1 MTISALFA
9 VVALLAQADPGP
21 GEPPPAGPAT
31 ATAPAAPPTA
41 PAAPPPKTG
50 PTTGPTTGP
59 AEPAPP
65 ETGPAEPA
73 PAATNPAPSPSPST
87 PSSWDED
94 SSPRFQ
100 AANTVA
106 VLGGVAYRLTSATL
120 GPSAGF
126 SIGGSYQR
134 RYAMLN
140 PVVELGLAVD
150 FSFDRFATGVVGSA
164 PDAAGVEQTYAA
176 TRTITAT
183 TFDAM
188 QTLGVRADSF
198 HAWLGAGAGLAVGFF
213 SSPELALRPGT
224 ANAYQPFARAAVGA
238 DVAINRQTAV
248 GLRAGYTFM
257 LSSSSLVTS
266 TSGSVAFLGDLL
278 DIQAGLF
285 YRFR

>member
-9 VVALLAQADPGP
+9 VVALLAQADPAP
-21 GEPPPAGPAT
+21 GEPPPVAPAT
-31 ATAPAAPPTA
+31 AAPAT
-41 PAAPPPKTG
+41 AAPPPKTD
-50 PTTGPTTGP
+50 PKTDLTTDPTTGP

-73 PAATNPAPSPSPST
+73 PAAAPPSPSPSPSA
-87 PSSWDED
+87 PSSSDED

-126 SIGGSYQR
+126 AIGGSYQR

-188 QTLGVRADSF
+188 QTLGVRVDSF
-198 HAWLGAGAGLAVGFF
+198 HAWLGAGAGLAVGFL

-224 ANAYQPFARAAVGA
+224 ANAYQPFARAAAGA

-257 LSSSSLVTS
+257 LSSSSLETS

-278 DIQAGLF
+278 DIQAWLF